1 MFYFLLL
8 TLSGLAIIP
17 MISSWYNIFKI
28 IIYTQRRWNVR
39 FSLSLYI
46 DTQESS
52 AFVNLNIKS
61 IGYYDLID
69 WTLAIEKL
77 KIGVCQ
83 AFIMYCEQINAIDL
97 SSYKCTRFVFDI
109 HNARHSLCFVMPS
122 NMADLSSVK
131 HVSFN
136 FPFISLYGFV
146 RIFCVCFLNARV
158 QITVEP
164 LITDTAGEFK
174 FCPL

>member
-1 MFYFLLL
+1 MFSFLVL
-8 TLSGLAIIP
+8 TLFGLAINP

-39 FSLSLYI
+39 FTLSLYI

-77 KIGVCQ
+77 KLVCVR
-83 AFIMYCEQINAIDL
+83 L
-97 SSYKCTRFVFDI
+97 
-109 HNARHSLCFVMPS
+109 SLC
-122 NMADLSSVK
+122 
-131 HVSFN
+131 
-136 FPFISLYGFV
+136 
-146 RIFCVCFLNARV
+146 
-158 QITVEP
+158 
-164 LITDTAGEFK
+164 TANK
-174 FCPL
+174 